1 MKQIEITKE
10 NCIAITHPQIAAQWH
25 PTKNKELTPYDVTAG
40 SEKKV
45 WWYLPYD
52 DPQTGKHFDFEWQA
66 AVYSRTGSQSSSC
79 PFLSTP
85 AHSVWYGFN
94 DLETAYP
101 DLSKEWHPT
110 KNGNLKPSDVTYG
123 SNAKVWWYLPY
134 DDPTTGKHFDFEWQD
149 TVSHRTKMNRG
160 CPFISNQKVY
170 KGYNDLETTYPE
182 LAQEW
187 HPTKNGDLKP
197 SEITY
202 GSRIKVWWY
211 LPYDDPQTGKH
222 FDFEW
227 QAVVYSRTGDKVKS
241 CPFLSIPA
249 KSVWHGFNDFETVY
263 PKLAKEW
270 HPTKNGDLKPS
281 DVLSGSGKIVWWYL
295 PYDDPKTGKHF
306 DFEWQASVVDR
317 TKKNFGCPYISG
329 QRIYVG
335 FNDLETLKPEL
346 AKEWHPT
353 KNGKL
358 KPSEVSISSEKKVWW
373 YLPYDDPT
381 TGKHFDFEWQ
391 AVISTRAVKN
401 IGCPYLS
408 SKKATQ
414 GVNDL
419 ATILPELAKEWHPT
433 KNGNNTPDDFTIGSH
448 KIVWWYLPYD
458 DPKTGKH
465 FDFEWKSS
473 IHARVRNGKIQQCP
487 YLVGKKVWSGYNDLA
502 SKMPMIAEEWNY
514 EKNRNLTPEQVSIFS
529 ERKVWWKCLQNH
541 EWRTTIHS
549 RTFNGSG
556 CPYCYKNR

>member
-1 MKQIEITKE
+1 MGKKIEITKE

-25 PTKNKELTPYDVTAG
+25 PTKNKGLT
-40 SEKKV
+40 
-45 WWYLPYD
+45 
-52 DPQTGKHFDFEWQA
+52 
-66 AVYSRTGSQSSSC
+66 
-79 PFLSTP
+79 
-85 AHSVWYGFN
+85 
-94 DLETAYP
+94 
-101 DLSKEWHPT
+101 
-110 KNGNLKPSDVTYG
+110 PSDVTYG

-134 DDPTTGKHFDFEWQD
+134 DDPKTGKHFDFEWQD

-160 CPFISNQKVY
+160 CPFISNKKVY
-170 KGYNDLETTYPE
+170 KGYNDLETIYPE

-202 GSRIKVWWY
+202 GSKIKVWWY
-211 LPYDDPQTGKH
+211 LPYDDPKTGKH

-227 QAVVYSRTGDKVKS
+227 QAVVYSRTGDKVNS
-241 CPFLSIPA
+241 CPFLSMPA
-249 KSVWHGFNDFETVY
+249 KSVWHGFNDLETVY

-306 DFEWQASVVDR
+306 DFEWQASIVDR
-317 TKKNFGCPYISG
+317 TKKNFECPYISG

-358 KPSEVSISSEKKVWW
+358 KPSEVSISSGKKVWW
-373 YLPYDDPT
+373 YLPYDEPM

-408 SKKATQ
+408 SKKAIQ

-419 ATILPELAKEWHPT
+419 ATVLPELAKEWHPT
-433 KNGNNTPDDFTIGSH
+433 KNGNITPNDFTIGSH

-487 YLVGKKVWSGYNDLA
+487 YLVGKKVWGGYNDLV

-541 EWRTTIHS
+541 EWRTTIHN